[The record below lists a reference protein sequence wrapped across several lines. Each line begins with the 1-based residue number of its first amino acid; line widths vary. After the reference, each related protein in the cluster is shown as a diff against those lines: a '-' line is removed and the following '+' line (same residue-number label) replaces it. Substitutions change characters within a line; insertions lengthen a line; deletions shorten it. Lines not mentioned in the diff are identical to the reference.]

1 MIVSLGEENLKREA
15 TEQRNDE
22 SGPDYVLAVGE
33 AAARRLRVLD
43 EVFGPHSRELLRRA
57 GLTQGMRVADIGCGS
72 GLVSLWIAA
81 QLGAGGSVTG
91 VDMSGEQLRV
101 AEKNAGAAGL
111 TNVSFQEASAYETK
125 LPRGQF
131 DLVYSRFLMCHLTD
145 PAKALS
151 EMRTLLR
158 PDGILV
164 CEDHDDGGIFSEPQ
178 TGAYERLV
186 EISESVNRIRGLDS
200 YIGLKLPRLVRE
212 AGFGRPEVVVKQIA
226 ELRGPHKLFWE
237 ITLRE
242 AAPAIL
248 AAGVATQEELDTV
261 CGEIRAI
268 AEDEATLVM
277 LARVT
282 QVWARLD
289 CATNSR
295 GI

>member
-1 MIVSLGEENLKREA
+1 MSLGEENLKREA

-131 DLVYSRFLMCHLTD
+131 ELVYSRFLMCHLTD

-212 AGFGRPEVVVKQIA
+212 TGFGRPEVVVKQIA